1 PHCQAATKVM
11 NRLQQEYGPRGLQ
24 VIDVAVNQNAD
35 LLVENFAK
43 DFQTNF
49 PVGWTPSSEM
59 LSFMGFSM
67 AARYVVPQ
75 LVLIDRNGYIHY
87 QTPATE
93 DGRWERLPLRVRT
106 RPLPAWRWRRRV
118 RKIPLCARSSAW
130 IERLPPEQKVRGS
143 NPLGRTNFLKHE
155 FRLSKNELQCE
166 LKDARLS
173 GGEDPSEGGRRHGVA
188 RIVEVSMI
196 QQVEEIR
203 AKLQLLGFGLWS
215 DGDGK
220 GSDY

>member
-1 PHCQAATKVM
+1 VEFYPVKKALASLAGFVLAVAPLFAAGNEAVRKAPELAFSIPNQGQKLLSQYRGKVVALEFIFTTCPHCQAATKVM

-93 DGRWERLPLRVRT
+93 DERWDSLMKEDAIRQHIEELLALGKTSASRSHTTSTRL
-106 RPLPAWRWRRRV
+106 A
-118 RKIPLCARSSAW
+118 
-130 IERLPPEQKVRGS
+130 
-143 NPLGRTNFLKHE
+143 
-155 FRLSKNELQCE
+155 
-166 LKDARLS
+166 
-173 GGEDPSEGGRRHGVA
+173 
-188 RIVEVSMI
+188 M
-196 QQVEEIR
+196 
-203 AKLQLLGFGLWS
+203 AK
-215 DGDGK
+215 K
-220 GSDY
+220 GS